1 MEKQRDNYIEQNTT
15 EKNITE
21 QNITEQSR
29 IYGKIRNFALDETG
43 VGVIELVLILV
54 VLVSLVIVFKK
65 QINTLL
71 ENIFK
76 QINTKSKEV
85 Y

>member
-1 MEKQRDNYIEQNTT
+1 MREESKNYILKEFMV
-15 EKNITE
+15 E
-21 QNITEQSR
+21 
-29 IYGKIRNFALDETG
+29 ETG

-54 VLVSLVIVFKK
+54 ILIGLAIVFKK

-76 QINTKSKEV
+76 QINTKTKEV

>member
-1 MEKQRDNYIEQNTT
+1 LDKKEDDEMREESKNYILKEFMA
-15 EKNITE
+15 E
-21 QNITEQSR
+21 
-29 IYGKIRNFALDETG
+29 ETG

-54 VLVSLVIVFKK
+54 ILIGLAIVFKK

-76 QINTKSKEV
+76 QINTKTKEV

>member
-1 MEKQRDNYIEQNTT
+1 MREESKNYILKEFMA
-15 EKNITE
+15 E
-21 QNITEQSR
+21 
-29 IYGKIRNFALDETG
+29 ETG

-54 VLVSLVIVFKK
+54 ILIGLAIVFKK

-71 ENIFK
+71 GNIFK
-76 QINTKSKEV
+76 QINTKTKEV

>member
-1 MEKQRDNYIEQNTT
+1 MREESKNYILKEFMA
-15 EKNITE
+15 E
-21 QNITEQSR
+21 
-29 IYGKIRNFALDETG
+29 ETG
-43 VGVIELVLILV
+43 VGEIELVLILV
-54 VLVSLVIVFKK
+54 ILIGLAIVFKK

-76 QINTKSKEV
+76 QINTKTKEV

>member
-1 MEKQRDNYIEQNTT
+1 MREASKNYILKEFMA
-15 EKNITE
+15 E
-21 QNITEQSR
+21 
-29 IYGKIRNFALDETG
+29 ETG

-54 VLVSLVIVFKK
+54 ILIGLAIVFKK

-76 QINTKSKEV
+76 QINTKTKEV

>member
-1 MEKQRDNYIEQNTT
+1 MREESKNYILKEFMA
-15 EKNITE
+15 E
-21 QNITEQSR
+21 
-29 IYGKIRNFALDETG
+29 ETG

-54 VLVSLVIVFKK
+54 ILIGLAIGIKK

-76 QINTKSKEV
+76 QINTKTKEV

>member
-1 MEKQRDNYIEQNTT
+1 MREESKNYILKEFMA
-15 EKNITE
+15 E
-21 QNITEQSR
+21 
-29 IYGKIRNFALDETG
+29 ETG

-54 VLVSLVIVFKK
+54 ILIGLVIVFKK

-76 QINTKSKEV
+76 QINTKTKEV

>member
-1 MEKQRDNYIEQNTT
+1 MREESKYYILKEFMA
-15 EKNITE
+15 E
-21 QNITEQSR
+21 
-29 IYGKIRNFALDETG
+29 ETG

-54 VLVSLVIVFKK
+54 ILIGLAIVFKK

-76 QINTKSKEV
+76 QINTKTKEV

>member
-1 MEKQRDNYIEQNTT
+1 MREESKNYILKEFMA
-15 EKNITE
+15 E
-21 QNITEQSR
+21 
-29 IYGKIRNFALDETG
+29 ETG

-54 VLVSLVIVFKK
+54 ILIGLAIVFKK

-76 QINTKSKEV
+76 QLNTKTKEV

>member
-1 MEKQRDNYIEQNTT
+1 MEKQRDNHIEQNVTEQNTT
-15 EKNITE
+15 E
-21 QNITEQSR
+21 QGG
-29 IYGKIRNFALDETG
+29 IYRKIRDFALDEKG